1 MRKIF
6 LVGNWKMYKG
16 IKETEIFIKEIK
28 KELNEEVFEKLDI
41 AICPPFISLYVAANL
56 LKDSKIFLGAQNA
69 FYEKEGAYTG
79 EISPSM
85 LKEIGV
91 KYVIVGHSERR
102 EIGKEDDEMIAKKIK
117 AVIDEE
123 MIPILCVG
131 EKLEEREKNME
142 KEIVEK
148 QVISGLKFVNEKDE
162 FVIAYEP
169 VWAIGTGKTATP
181 EIAGK
186 MQGFIREKIRE
197 IFGKDK
203 AEKTRILYGGSIKP
217 ENIEELIKH
226 PEIDGGLIGGAS
238 LKKESFLSIIKNSLR
253 SLK

>member
-1 MRKIF
+1 MRKI
-6 LVGNWKMYKG
+6 LLAGNWKMYKG
-16 IKETEIFIKEIK
+16 IKETEIFIKE
-28 KELNEEVFEKLDI
+28 LEEEIDEKFFEKLDI
-41 AICPPFISLYVAANL
+41 AVCPPFTSLYIAASL
-56 LKDSKIFLGAQNA
+56 LKDSKIHLGAQNV
-69 FYEKEGAYTG
+69 FYEKEGAFTG

-102 EIGKEDDEMIAKKIK
+102 EIGKEDDEMIAKKVK
-117 AVIDEE
+117 AVINEG

-131 EKLEEREKNME
+131 EKLEEREKGIE

-148 QVISGLKFVNEKDE
+148 QIVLGLKFVDEKDE

-186 MQGFIREKIRE
+186 MHKFIREKIKE
-197 IFGKDK
+197 IFGENK
-203 AEKTRILYGGSIKP
+203 AENTVILYGGSIKP

-238 LKKESFLSIIKNSLR
+238 LKKESFLSIIKNSIR